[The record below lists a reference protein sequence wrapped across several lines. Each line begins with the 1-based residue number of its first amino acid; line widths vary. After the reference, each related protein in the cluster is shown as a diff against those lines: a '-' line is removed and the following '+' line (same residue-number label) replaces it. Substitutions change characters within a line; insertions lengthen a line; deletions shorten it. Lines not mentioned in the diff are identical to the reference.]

1 MGINKVTIDGTT
13 KINLLDTDIE
23 SSADIPTGKYG
34 YLKTGELVL
43 GTGEFNM
50 ANPLNGKIATF
61 TGDSICYGAS
71 YANGYAGIIGTENN
85 MTVQNLGR
93 NNRCVADYD
102 NNTGIWA
109 SIADMRSDADYII
122 LEGGLNDAGYDVTLG
137 TITSGYS
144 DSLDTSTFAGAFE
157 MMLKNAINKFPGKKI
172 GYIFT
177 TKATPDYDSRD
188 PSTYYGVAKS
198 ACEKWGIPYC
208 DLNVLVPP
216 LRYIPALEDVYTTDG
231 IHPSEDG
238 YRAYYVPK
246 ITAWMKT
253 L

>member
-1 MGINKVTIDGTT
+1 MAINKVTIDGVT
-13 KINLLDTDIE
+13 KINLLNTDIE
-23 SSADIPTGKYG
+23 SSADIPIGKYG

-43 GTGEFNM
+43 GTGEISM
-50 ANPLNGKIATF
+50 SNPLNGKIATF

-71 YANGYAGIIGTENN
+71 YTGGYAGIIGTENN
-85 MTVQNLGR
+85 MTVQNLGE
-93 NNRCVADYD
+93 NGRCIADYD

-122 LEGGLNDAGYDVTLG
+122 LEGGLNDAGYNVPVG

-157 MMLKNAINKFPGKKI
+157 TMLKAAINKFPGKKI
-172 GYIFT
+172 GYIIVP
-177 TKATPDYDSRD
+177 KSTPNFDSRT
-188 PSTYYGVAKS
+188 PNSHYAMAKS
-198 ACEKWGIPYC
+198 CCEKWGVPIC
-208 DLNVLVPP
+208 DLNILVPP
-216 LRYIPALEDVYTTDG
+216 IRYIADLAEVYLTDD

-238 YRAYYVPK
+238 YRDYYVPK
-246 ITAWMKT
+246 ITAWMKS